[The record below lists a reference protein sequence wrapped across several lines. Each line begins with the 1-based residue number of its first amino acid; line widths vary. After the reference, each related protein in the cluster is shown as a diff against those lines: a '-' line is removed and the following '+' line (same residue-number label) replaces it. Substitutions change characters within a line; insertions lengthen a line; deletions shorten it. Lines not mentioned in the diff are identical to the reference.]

1 MFPFDDLDG
10 WVGLHLTL
18 EINVGSLSA
27 RVANANFSSLIKDDF
42 YINRS
47 RGISLFFENLSC
59 VFLAA

>member
-42 YINRS
+42 
-47 RGISLFFENLSC
+47 
-59 VFLAA
+59 